1 MSVSAGSSKRKQR
14 DSDDDEFNE
23 AELPPVDDEDD
34 NDDDDDEDEDDD
46 DLAESDDDDDDAD
59 DAGVRKKAA
68 TTPRR
73 PRKQSSGGLSVA
85 KRKAQIKEA
94 NRERD
99 QTKEMLAIAANFV
112 AKPEEY
118 VFFDG
123 ASLQRSCKSLGI
135 PCVRARRRTDF
146 AKGIYVQ
153 KQDEDT
159 MNWLLEERDRKNAGA
174 AERQR
179 LARQVELSAAAAQV
193 ERDEERRQAAAGAF
207 ASDGFFELLQTEFNV
222 ARDSFDALAVMRIAG
237 RACAMS
243 DNDSKQRVL
252 AAFRQVKLQSEQ
264 LSELLARCDV
274 KLPAP
279 QDVAAELRESVL
291 SALCGDD
298 SISLMGLI
306 RDLSELHQKHFA
318 GTWRTRLAAL
328 CAPFLDLNA
337 CANVDLPA
345 SDVKEL
351 VAMIEAD
358 PNHTFDVDE
367 GIVALARFDEF
378 EVVGKRQQSKFDRV
392 LREKGVV
399 GKLPQYLTNLRDG
412 LADRDVERRRLNLLT
427 VAQLRDIAR
436 LRSINLKGHTRKDD
450 IVARVFEAYA
460 QLDAASRFDQLLETD
475 WSFRHTVDGVGEIR
489 QFLEARD
496 AADLIVGTC
505 EAFYSKMVDCPPAFN
520 ARTTATKCAAD
531 ALAERQAAVFDGYC
545 IVRCTTHTWNGTVVQ
560 CSAVEQARASL
571 TDTAAIVQNAQ
582 STSVAVR
589 DAVARAE
596 AAQMDWLRAQHDLR
610 IVHRERKAHLDVL
623 LAQVGVAATTL
634 LWDKVPAEKA
644 TLRAPPQVYG
654 ADLPVLCSVVNDL
667 GRPIAIPPIVTMRL
681 QRRLMLLDALR
692 RAGVTDE
699 SAVPLHVD
707 QDTVVH
713 TFLVGKRCIRT
724 RSLFV
729 GDVAAA
735 EAAGDPFLSLPLF
748 VFFNICQRMAPDDM
762 INMAS
767 VSDAFALAAAVWTV
781 NEKRAASAFS
791 HRPKVVAPTPVY
803 YGGYR
808 RRWRRRW

>member
-1 MSVSAGSSKRKQR
+1 MSGSSKRKQR
-14 DSDDDEFNE
+14 DDDDDDEFNDD
-23 AELPPVDDEDD
+23 ELPVDDD
-34 NDDDDDEDEDDD
+34 NDDDD
-46 DLAESDDDDDDAD
+46 DLAESDEDDEDNDEDDDDEDDDDD
-59 DAGVRKKAA
+59 GVRRKAP

-73 PRKQSSGGLSVA
+73 PRKRSSGGLSVA

-99 QTKEMLAIAANFV
+99 QAKETQAIAAAFV
-112 AKPEEY
+112 KTPDDFA
-118 VFFDG
+118 FFEG

-135 PCVRARRRTDF
+135 PCVVARRRPDYI
-146 AKGIYVQ
+146 KGVYVQ
-153 KQDEDT
+153 KRDEDA
-159 MNWLLEERDRKNAGA
+159 MKWLLEERDRKSAGA

-207 ASDGFFELLQTEFNV
+207 ASDGFFELLQTEFGV
-222 ARDSFDALAVMRIAG
+222 ARDSFDALAIMRIAG

-243 DNDSKQRVL
+243 DADSKQRVR

-279 QDVAAELRESVL
+279 QDVAAEVRESVL

-306 RDLSELHQKHFA
+306 RDLAELHQKQFA

-328 CAPFLDLNA
+328 CSPFLDLNA

-358 PNHTFDVDE
+358 PNRTFDVDE

-427 VAQLRDIAR
+427 VAQLRDVAR
-436 LRSINLKGHTRKDD
+436 LRNINLKGHTRKDD

-475 WSFRHTVDGVGEIR
+475 WSFRHTVDGVAEIR

-496 AADLIVGTC
+496 AAELIVGTC
-505 EAFYSKMVDCPPAFN
+505 EAFYSKMVDCPPTFN
-520 ARTTATKCAAD
+520 ARTTATTCAAA
-531 ALAERQAAVFDGYC
+531 ALAERQAAVFDGFC
-545 IVRCTTHTWNGTVVQ
+545 IVRCTTHTWNGVAVQ
-560 CSAVEQARASL
+560 CNAVEQAKASL

-582 STSVAVR
+582 STRVAVR

-596 AAQMDWLRAQHDLR
+596 AAQLDWLRAQHDLR
-610 IVHRERKAHLDVL
+610 IVHRERKAQLDAL

-634 LWDKVPAEKA
+634 LWDTVAADKA
-644 TLRAPPQVYG
+644 TLRAPPQIYG
-654 ADLPVLCSVVNDL
+654 ADLPALCSVVTNL
-667 GRPIAIPPIVTMRL
+667 SRPIAIPRIVTMRL
-681 QRRLMLLDALR
+681 QRRKMLLDALR

-713 TFLVGKRCIRT
+713 TFLLGKRYIRT
-724 RSLFV
+724 HSLFV

-748 VFFNICQRMAPDDM
+748 VFFNICQRMAVDDM
-762 INMAS
+762 INVAS

-791 HRPKVVAPTPVY
+791 HRPKVVAPVQAY